1 MKYLIVN
8 LYIMNEM
15 NNELIN
21 SNLSVNLPSACSRCK
36 SYPPI
41 LLCKDCFPFIYCCKE
56 CDNVI
61 HSTEEKRRH
70 ERVLIE
76 DLFNNQNQNSI
87 NLTNINYNNTLN
99 SQSTIPS
106 ISQEYVNN
114 LKKLYN
120 DDKNEYINKNY
131 DLEKELKITKINLQN
146 EFNDL
151 NNKYEELQKTKEL
164 EIEEIKKNY
173 EHQLKTINSEKD
185 AKINYLLQKNNE
197 LTQYNDDL
205 MNRINFYLTELKNL
219 NIDNKNNEKYLY
231 DKIDMLK
238 RDQNEIK
245 KYFESK
251 INYFQD
257 NFGDDKSIFI
267 KNCEDKLNKVRNDY
281 LNEKKRLLDAIK
293 EREEDLKKLYE
304 QHKKEYDVNIKEYD
318 KYKNRFLIREKE
330 FQDMKTKYNDHV
342 ILIEEMKNEIEKNG
356 KLYIEEVNKIKRLK
370 RKAKNLLSH
379 QNELSENINNITRLT
394 HGNFLNKSKISRAST
409 MKSKF

>member
-197 LTQYNDDL
+197 
-205 MNRINFYLTELKNL
+205 
-219 NIDNKNNEKYLY
+219 KYLY